1 MEKHNQLHYNAVT
14 DFWQKVMGDNLHFG
28 YFKTEKTPL
37 SSATNELIDK
47 MAGLAKINKDTKVL
61 DVGCGI
67 GNPAFYLHKKFKC
80 SILGITTSDRGIEIA
95 NQLSREKG
103 FSAKVKFQF
112 ADGTDNGLP
121 DNSFDLIWVLESSHL
136 MPKVD
141 LLRECYRVL
150 KKNGTLLLCDL
161 MITNRLRSLE
171 HLPIVVRHL
180 FSIMRTGKVFGNTHM
195 ASMEY
200 YWMGFHKAGFNE
212 ITSIDISERVV
223 PTLRNWKENA
233 IKNKGKNQHNF
244 SISAINK
251 FIKACDIVEFF
262 YKTRYL
268 SYAIFKGVKY

>member
-1 MEKHNQLHYNAVT
+1 MEKYNQLHYNAVT
-14 DFWQKVMGDNLHFG
+14 EFWQKVMGDNLHFG

-47 MAGLAKINKDTKVL
+47 MAGLVKINKDTKVL

-80 SILGITTSDRGIEIA
+80 PILGITTSDRGIEIA

-103 FSAKVKFQF
+103 FSDKVKFQF
-112 ADGTDNGLP
+112 GDGTDNGLP
-121 DNSFDLIWVLESSHL
+121 DNSFDLLWVLESSHL

-161 MITNRLRSLE
+161 MLTNRLYSLE
-171 HLPIVVRHL
+171 HLPVMVRHL
-180 FSIMRTGKVFGNTHM
+180 FSIMRIGKVFGNTHM

-212 ITSIDISERVV
+212 IISIDISERVV
-223 PTLRNWKENA
+223 PTLKNWKENA
-233 IKNKGKNQHNF
+233 IKNKGKNHQNLAN
-244 SISAINK
+244 SAINK
-251 FIKACDIVEFF
+251 FIKACEIVEYF